1 MMAGEAALAVP
12 RLNFYRDFCQDSQR
26 SAHMLLSLGLAYFLE
41 ALAQTPML
49 VLERNKAVPA
59 RGCAFLLLPAH

>member
-1 MMAGEAALAVP
+1 MAIASGSGGP
-12 RLNFYRDFCQDSQR
+12 RRDFHEDSQR
-26 SAHMLLSLGLAYFLE
+26 SARMLDFLGLVYFLE

-49 VLERNKAVPA
+49 AIERNKAVSA